1 MGEDLSAGAKIGI
14 VLVVLCAIIA
24 TVFSIMALVK
34 NVTNQSVDD
43 LQSSLSAFQNLK
55 WQDYDQRIV
64 SGNTVQVTVR
74 AAADDNVAVV
84 IKTNKNNKKHVNYGV
99 LLTGAKEDTSD
110 SNYYTSLVADK
121 DPIVKPDASGSFY
134 VGQLQYKT
142 TTVTGGDGKSSTTTV
157 PGYMYSRYTKGIND
171 PADFF
176 YINPTLKFNSFLIK
190 DSSGGLLGIYF
201 EEVNPN
207 A

>member
-14 VLVVLCAIIA
+14 ILVVLCAIIA

-84 IKTNKNNKKHVNYGV
+84 VKTNKQSDMYVNYGV
-99 LLTGAKEDTSD
+99 LLSGVDNDSGASD
-110 SNYYTSLVADK
+110 YYYYKIPSQQDATAVA
-121 DPIVKPDASGSFY
+121 PVAPDSSGSFY
-134 VGQLQYKT
+134 IGSLQYKT
-142 TTVTGGDGKSSTTTV
+142 TGTGENKTTV
-157 PGYMYSRYTKGIND
+157 PGYKYSRYTKGIND
-171 PADFF
+171 PSDFF

-201 EEVNPN
+201 EEVNQN

>member
-84 IKTNKNNKKHVNYGV
+84 VKTNKNDKKHVNYGV
-99 LLTGAKEDTSD
+99 LLNGAEKDGAD
-110 SNYYTSLVADK
+110 GNYYTCLVADK
-121 DPIVKPDASGSFY
+121 NPLVKADASGSFY
-134 VGQLQYKT
+134 VSQLKSKT
-142 TTVTGGDGKSSTTTV
+142 NEVGEGDKKTYVTV
-157 PGYMYSRYTKGIND
+157 PGYIYSRYTKGVND

-207 A
+207 T